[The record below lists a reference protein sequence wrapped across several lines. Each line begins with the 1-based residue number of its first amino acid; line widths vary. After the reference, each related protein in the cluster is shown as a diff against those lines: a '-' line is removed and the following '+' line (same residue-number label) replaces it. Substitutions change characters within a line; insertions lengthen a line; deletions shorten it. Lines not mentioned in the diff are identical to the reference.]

1 MIDKT
6 IKLTGEYPSDF
17 KPSISVQEIQQ
28 HFEAYNFIVVEC

>member
-17 KPSISVQEIQQ
+17 RPSMTIMEIQKSQ
-28 HFEAYNFIVVEC
+28 TTYR